1 MRGGFSAIAFNINGV
16 KKLPYEFAYCDNKDL
31 IPNSANT
38 TEEAHDNFQVYL
50 SRAAKEAAVSEGIT
64 RSTNDTSVNLSY
76 SPIKCCDGQK
86 QLCHGTN
93 EIVQVYDPKERL
105 FLSVTL
111 NGVFGTITMNV
122 VGGDV
127 NDDKWDGML
136 KKTEENLKSSKYGF
150 VLDTVVLTRNKTL
163 ESN

>member
-1 MRGGFSAIAFNINGV
+1 MLYLVEMQGNYDLRITMLKMRAIGFNIIGV

-31 IPNSANT
+31 IPNSAST

-64 RSTNDTSVNLSY
+64 RSTNDTSVNLTY
-76 SPIKCCDGQK
+76 SPIKCCDGQR

-105 FLSVTL
+105 FVNVTL
-111 NGVFGTITMNV
+111 NGVFGTITV
-122 VGGDV
+122 S
-127 NDDKWDGML
+127 L
-136 KKTEENLKSSKYGF
+136 LCSF
-150 VLDTVVLTRNKTL
+150 PICL
-163 ESN
+163 EHMVAQPPYEIGEV